1 MRAVSNALPW
11 VGLCSD
17 RKEDAPH
24 YFYVVGEKYVKAVA
38 DGANCL
44 PVNIPAL
51 GADIDADAYLDGL
64 DGILFTG
71 AHSNL
76 DPSYY
81 GADNIEANPL
91 RDPGR
96 DATNMALIKAAMAR
110 KIPILAICRGF
121 QEINASL
128 GGTLLQEVHNVEGR
142 LDHREDKTAPVDVQ
156 YGPAHGMTLSEGGKL
171 EALGLG
177 LEQQVNS
184 IHGQGVDQL
193 ADSLKLEGIAPD
205 GQIEAYSLD
214 SNDQYLLALQF
225 HPEWKVTE
233 NPFYLAIFKQFGEAC
248 NLYRSKRLNA

>member
-1 MRAVSNALPW
+1 MRAVNNALPW

-51 GADIDADAYLDGL
+51 GADIDVDAYLDGL

-76 DPSYY
+76 DPAYY
-81 GADNIEANPL
+81 GAENIEDDPL

-96 DATNMALIKAAMAR
+96 DATNMALITAAIAR
-110 KIPILAICRGF
+110 KMPILAICRGF
-121 QEINASL
+121 QEVNASL
-128 GGTLLQEVHNVEGR
+128 GGTLLQEVHNIEGR
-142 LDHREDKTAPVDVQ
+142 LDHREDKSAHVDVQ
-156 YGPAHGMTLSEGGKL
+156 YGPAHAMHLTEGGL
-171 EALGLG
+171 LDSLGLG

-184 IHGQGVDQL
+184 IHGQGIDRL
-193 ADSLKLEGIAPD
+193 ADSLVVEGVAPD
-205 GQIEAYSLD
+205 GQIEAYRLD

-233 NPFYLAIFKQFGEAC
+233 NPFYLAIFKSFGEAC
-248 NLYRSKRLNA
+248 KQYRSKRLDA